1 MIKLKKI
8 VNKVKTF
15 QRKEEEETLCEFTI
29 NPLPNHNILV
39 LLQAT
44 IFDKWLLVFFFKNK
58 LMTTHRERLVT

>member
-15 QRKEEEETLCEFTI
+15 QRKKEEETLCEFTI
-29 NPLPNHNILV
+29 NPLPSHNILV

-44 IFDKWLLVFFFKNK
+44 IFD
-58 LMTTHRERLVT
+58 